1 MASTLRT
8 IAYAGLLTATLS
20 ASAGQ
25 NPQEGQTAGQTP
37 PAEQQPSGQTPSTT
51 QPPPTFR
58 GGINFVRV
66 DVIVNDRSGNTVA
79 DLQMGDFEVTEDG
92 RPQTIET
99 FKLIQLDGGLM
110 PAPDGPPRAIR
121 SDSDEE
127 AEAARDDV
135 RLFAIFL
142 DDYHVRSTTSLNARE
157 AVARFIETQ
166 LGPSDMVGVMY
177 PLEPAGS
184 VRFTRDHAA
193 VQRTVMQFLGRKYD
207 YTPQNSIEESYVHY
221 PTETVEQ
228 IRNQVSLS
236 AINALASRMGG
247 LKEGRKSLIVLSEG
261 YNALLPPQLR
271 SPDARTGM
279 IDAGNIDPM
288 AGESM
293 MEQRAAAFA
302 NFDLEADLRNVA
314 DTANKNNVAIYTL
327 DPRGLALGEFDAA
340 DNISLRTSANVL
352 NSTMDTLRTLAER
365 TDGRAIVNR
374 NDLTLAMRQIVRDSS
389 AYYLLG
395 YSSTEAPTDGEFHEI
410 RVRVKRPGVQ
420 VRSRPGYWAITATE
434 AAAIVAPRPGP
445 PKAVEAAL
453 AAITVPARG
462 RLIRTWIGNDP
473 GENGKTKVTFVW
485 EPVPRLPGEA
495 ARASDEPARV
505 ALTASGEDG
514 TPYFRGRTPDTARR
528 VSFEVPPGPL
538 QLRIAVEGRDAE
550 TLDSEVRQVTV
561 PDMAGAEI
569 ALSSAEVFRAR
580 TPREAQQIKAS
591 PDALPSLGREFSRSD
606 RLLVR
611 IRPSGVRSA
620 SAKLTARLLNR
631 GGQAIVDVPV
641 AAGQTGDA
649 FIDLSLGSM
658 APGEYVLEI
667 TAAGGTAD
675 VQELVGFRVTG

>member
-1 MASTLRT
+1 M
-8 IAYAGLLTATLS
+8 AYAGLLTATLS

-25 NPQEGQTAGQTP
+25 NAPSAPTPSQTAPADQQTSDR
-37 PAEQQPSGQTPSTT
+37 AQTASQQ
-51 QPPPTFR
+51 PPTFR

-66 DVIVNDRSGNTVA
+66 DVIVSDRAGNAVS
-79 DLQMGDFEVTEDG
+79 DLQIGDFDVTEDG
-92 RPQTIET
+92 KPQTIET
-99 FKLIQLDGGLM
+99 FKLVHLDGGLM
-110 PAPDGPPRAIR
+110 PGADGAPRPIR
-121 SDSDEE
+121 TDSDEE

-142 DDYHVRSTTSLNARE
+142 DDYHVRSTTSLGARQ

-193 VQRTVMQFLGRKYD
+193 VQRAVMQFIGRKYD
-207 YTPQNSIEESYVHY
+207 YTPQNPIEENYIHY

-271 SPDARTGM
+271 SPDARTGL
-279 IDAGNIDPM
+279 IDPGNMDPM
-288 AGESM
+288 AGESLL
-293 MEQRAAAFA
+293 EQRAAAFA
-302 NFDLEADLRNVA
+302 NFDLEADLRSVS
-314 DTANKNNVAIYTL
+314 DTANRNNVAIYTI
-327 DPRGLALGEFDAA
+327 DPRGLSLGEFDSA
-340 DNISLRTSANVL
+340 DEISLRTSRDVL

-374 NDLTLAMRQIVRDSS
+374 NDLTLAMRQIIRDSS

-395 YSSTEAPTDGEFHEI
+395 YSSTEAPTDGNFHEI
-410 RVRVKRPGVQ
+410 RVRVKRPGIQ
-420 VRSRPGYWAITATE
+420 VRARPGYWAITATE
-434 AAAIVAPRPGP
+434 AAAIVAPPKAGP
-445 PKAVEAAL
+445 SKAVETAL
-453 AAITVPARG
+453 AAIAVPARG
-462 RLIRTWIGNDP
+462 RVIRTWIGNDP
-473 GENGKTKVTFVW
+473 GENGKTKMTFAW
-485 EPVPRLPGEA
+485 EPIPRLPGEA
-495 ARASDEPARV
+495 ARSSGEPARV
-505 ALTASGEDG
+505 AITATGEDG

-528 VSFEVPPGPL
+528 VSFDVPPGPL

-550 TLDSEVRQVTV
+550 TLDSEIRRLTV
-561 PDMAGAEI
+561 PDMAAAEI
-569 ALSSAEVFRAR
+569 ALSTAAVYRAR
-580 TPREAQQIKAS
+580 TPREAQLIKTT

-611 IRPSGVRSA
+611 VRPAGIGSTT
-620 SAKLTARLLNR
+620 AKLSARLLNR
-631 GGQAIVDVPV
+631 SGQPMVDVP
-641 AAGQTGDA
+641 AGPGQNGDVL
-649 FIDLSLGSM
+649 IELSLGSL

-667 TAAGGTAD
+667 TASGGTAEA
-675 VQELVGFRVTG
+675 QELVGFRVTG